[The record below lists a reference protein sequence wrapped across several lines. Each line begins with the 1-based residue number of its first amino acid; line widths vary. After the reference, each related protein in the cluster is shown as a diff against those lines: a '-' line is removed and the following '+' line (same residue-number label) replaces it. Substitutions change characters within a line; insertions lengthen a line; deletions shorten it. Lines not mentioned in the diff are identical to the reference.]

1 MLPDRAF
8 LARER
13 VLLDRLEM
21 GLADEGYRLFHALPR
36 EAGEVRA
43 AGEELPGVYSTPLPC
58 ALRGLPLTRGL
69 RVSSLLDR
77 VRLAAASEDVPVGV
91 AGGVG
96 VGVGVGGGG
105 RVLDVVHAFG
115 PESWAF
121 AADLAR
127 RVGAKLVIE
136 VDSTRVWPQAARAA
150 ASAANLGLEVRC
162 LCADEPLLGEMQRGA
177 GRWPRGVRAAPG
189 FWGVHVPARARDWS
203 APRDSTSVVM
213 LAGRDDP
220 AAVRSALEGLALA
233 AASVPELMLFV
244 GADLASAMP
253 IFAWCQRLGLEGRL
267 TVLPTIEGQRELVVQ
282 ADILLIADASGA
294 ARTIVLDAMASGMAV
309 IARPDPM
316 VSCLQDGR
324 TARLIGPA
332 ATDVSAALT
341 GVIHTPAQA
350 ATLAASARQYVQTQR
365 LASGYVRQVLG
376 AYRE

>member
-36 EAGEVRA
+36 EAGDARA

-77 VRLAAASEDVPVGV
+77 VRRAAASEDAPVGLPV
-91 AGGVG
+91 AVG
-96 VGVGVGGGG
+96 E
-105 RVLDVVHAFG
+105 RLLDVVHAFG

-136 VDSTRVWPQAARAA
+136 VDSTRVLPRAARAA

-189 FWGVHVPARARDWS
+189 FWGVHIPAPVRDWS
-203 APRDSTSVVM
+203 APRESTSVVM
-213 LAGRDDP
+213 LAGHHDP

-324 TARLIGPA
+324 TARLVGPA

-350 ATLAASARQYVQTQR
+350 AALAASARQYVQTQR